1 VCLITENQTY
11 AKKIARR
18 LYFGSRE
25 HEISLEDL
33 ESEALLALV
42 VAAKRFKPEMGV
54 KFQTFSFMVIR
65 GRVINAINKSAKAG
79 ARAQT
84 GSGEEIKVAKETV
97 SEELGLRTYP
107 NGEIAYLV
115 PRPQDEEVDWRVRI
129 EKIKKVKKLLSKED
143 NSLLNKHFG
152 KGETLTLIAKEE
164 GLSPSGMSRRFKR
177 VLERVREEV
186 K

>member
-79 ARAQT
+79 ARAQ
-84 GSGEEIKVAKETV
+84 